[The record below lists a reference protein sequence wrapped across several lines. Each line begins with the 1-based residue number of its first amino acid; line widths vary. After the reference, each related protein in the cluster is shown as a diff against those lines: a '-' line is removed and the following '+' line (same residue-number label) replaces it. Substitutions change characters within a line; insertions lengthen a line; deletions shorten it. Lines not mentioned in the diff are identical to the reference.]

1 VPTAT
6 NSNQVRMGNTAITYA
21 GIQVAWTITSDQ
33 RWKKETRTLPYGLN
47 LIKQLKPVDYL
58 RIDAEDK
65 NREMG
70 FIAQEVEQAL
80 KSVNYKDQ
88 GFLTKTEKGFYE
100 LRYNDFI
107 ALLVKGM
114 QEQQTIIENQNTNLE
129 LLKKELDAIKKH
141 IGLTK

>member
-1 VPTAT
+1 
-6 NSNQVRMGNTAITYA
+6 MGNTAITYA